1 MKNLK
6 LEKMESYWIIRL
18 NRPDI
23 FNALNE
29 ELILEIKDLFEQA
42 AKEKDL
48 RLVVLTGEGKAF
60 CSGADL
66 KSGIS
71 EPNLGNIL
79 RRTYNPMI
87 KAIRNL
93 PIPVLA
99 YVNGPAAGA
108 GCSLALACDYIIA
121 DENAYFAELFALIG
135 LAVDAGST
143 AFLMQTMGYQK
154 AFEIVSSARKIPAS
168 EAMQIGWVSKI
179 VNSDNSEEILQNEID
194 RFIQMPTKAIGLMK
208 LALQKAHNSSLDE
221 ILELEA
227 DNQTIAGQSHD
238 FAEGVMAFLQ
248 KRPAKFMGK

>member
-1 MKNLK
+1 
-6 LEKMESYWIIRL
+6 
-18 NRPDI
+18 
-23 FNALNE
+23 
-29 ELILEIKDLFEQA
+29 
-42 AKEKDL
+42 
-48 RLVVLTGEGKAF
+48 
-60 CSGADL
+60 
-66 KSGIS
+66 
-71 EPNLGNIL
+71 
-79 RRTYNPMI
+79 MI

-143 AFLMQTMGYQK
+143 AFLIQTLGYQK

-179 VNSDNSEEILQNEID
+179 VNSENSAEILQNEID
-194 RFIQMPTKAIGLMK
+194 RFIQMPTKVIGLMK
-208 LALQKAHNSSLDE
+208 LALQKAHNLSLDE

>member
-1 MKNLK
+1 MKNLIV
-6 LEKMESYWIIRL
+6 EKKEGVWVISL
-18 NRPDI
+18 NRPEI

-29 ELILEIKDLFEQA
+29 ELILAIKEVFEEA
-42 AKEKDL
+42 AKEKAL
-48 RLVVLTGEGKAF
+48 RAILLKGEGKAF

-93 PIPVLA
+93 PIPVIA

-108 GCSLALACDYIIA
+108 GCSLALACDYLIA
-121 DENAYFAELFALIG
+121 HEEAYFAELFAQIG

-143 AFLMQTMGYQK
+143 AFLIQTLGYQK
-154 AFEIVSSARKIPAS
+154 AFEIVSSARKIKAD
-168 EAMQIGWVSKI
+168 EAKELGWVSKI
-179 VNSDNSEEILQNEID
+179 VNSNNAQAIIDQEVD
-194 RFIQMPTKAIGLMK
+194 RFAQMPTKVIGLMK
-208 LALQKAHNSSLDE
+208 LALQKAHHSSLEE

-227 DNQTIAGQSHD
+227 ENQTIAGQSHD
-238 FAEGVMAFLQ
+238 FAEGIMAFLQ